1 MAEVPEG
8 ACAGMAVCGQTEDL
22 PNLGVALIGYL
33 GEVFSDPLDCEC
45 GEIATSCRVRSFAIP
60 LGVIHQHLQGAAG
73 GFGLIKGE
81 LTNPLYCDRASQ
93 RAPAG
98 LGSRP
103 AQ

>member
-8 ACAGMAVCGQTEDL
+8 ACAGMAVCGQIEDL
-22 PNLGVALIGYL
+22 PNLG
-33 GEVFSDPLDCEC
+33 EVFSNPLDCEC

-81 LTNPLYCDRASQ
+81 LTNPLYCDRAGQ